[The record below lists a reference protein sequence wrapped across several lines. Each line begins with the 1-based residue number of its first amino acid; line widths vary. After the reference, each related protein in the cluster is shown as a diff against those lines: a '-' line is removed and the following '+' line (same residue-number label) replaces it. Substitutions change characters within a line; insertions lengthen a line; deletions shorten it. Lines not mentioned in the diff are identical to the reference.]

1 MKRNTLIIVAFMML
15 VLVVFQYSS
24 HSRIVYGQSSDPSA
38 KAPLYRM
45 HDDNTDQY
53 LLTTSADE
61 LNSFISQGW
70 TYEKII
76 GYVYTSNNATP
87 PNGAGTPSETP
98 LYRLHNSQTGEYIE
112 DTDTSLTQQPAT
124 AWTIDT
130 TLGFVSLSNSPG
142 VNAVTVPVYKVINPV
157 ENSEFLTA
165 NTNELSK
172 LAGGGWP
179 TPPDVTLAF
188 RAIAGPPMVST
199 VNTPGWPKQLGT
211 PQDEGVERILIDH
224 SGAIYI
230 VGSSDGMLF
239 RSNTGGDDCIVIK
252 YDANGNRLWGK
263 QFGTSAA
270 DLAMSACIDSSNNL
284 YVVGITD
291 GNLFGTSAG
300 STDAFVTKFSPD
312 GTTLWSKQIGTPST
326 DFASDVAVDAQNNVY
341 VVGETGGSLFGQNS
355 GTNGEDPIFPGDGK
369 GKTLEKSGTDSDLR
383 AATDAYI
390 VEYDAGGNQL
400 WSKQFGDGGISSASR
415 IRLDNAGD
423 IYVAGGTGSLFGQE
437 VTGYDA
443 YVAKFAPDKTL
454 VWGQQFG
461 SVNLG
466 DRTDA
471 DGLCLDAGGNVYV
484 GGITNMH
491 DNIDGNPDTEDGY
504 VTKFDTNGNILW
516 SQPWS
521 TAAADDVLDLALDSQ
536 GNIYAVGQTEG
547 SLFGPFAGGDYNGA
561 MAKYDTNGN
570 LIASVQ
576 YGGYTGLA
584 SIAVDAQDRLYL
596 AGGTNVSLFGL
607 CAGGDDIFIQR
618 LDANGQVA
626 KLAPPSLPQSK
637 LFIDALGVR
646 SPQTKQ
652 PSQKTAQCAW
662 AGEVIKLNY
671 PPVLVGSRPYMY
683 VGYTGVATRQSRVMV
698 SKGNGKQVTVVSRER
713 QVCVHYGSSDFSLNG
728 KMHRMSGKPML
739 IGHACYVPLEVVQAS
754 VPIPVHYDAK
764 SKRVNFDPPRLVMR
778 GRIPRKLAAVPKR
791 LVKS

>member
-1 MKRNTLIIVAFMML
+1 MKRNILITVTFLML
-15 VLVVFQYSS
+15 VAVVFQFSS
-24 HSRIVYGQSSDPSA
+24 HSRIVYGQVNNANA

-45 HDDNTDQY
+45 HNDNTDQY

-61 LNSFISQGW
+61 LNSFISHGW

-76 GYVYTSNNATP
+76 GYVYVSSNATP
-87 PNGAGTPSETP
+87 PNGDGTPSETP
-98 LYRLHNSQTGEYIE
+98 LYRLHNSQTGAYIE
-112 DTDTSLTQQPAT
+112 DTDMSLTQQPAT

-142 VNAVTVPVYKVINPV
+142 VNAVTVSVYKVINPV

-179 TPPDVTLAF
+179 ASPTITLAF
-188 RAIAGPPMVST
+188 RAIMGPRMAILVNPRMAIL

-211 PQDEGVERILIDH
+211 PQDEGVARILVDH
-224 SGAIYI
+224 SGSVYI
-230 VGSSDGMLF
+230 VGDTDGVLF
-239 RSNTGGDDCIVIK
+239 ATSHSPSNDCFVAK
-252 YDANGNRLWGK
+252 YDVNGSRLWAK
-263 QFGTSAA
+263 QFGTSATDFA
-270 DLAMSACIDSSNNL
+270 TSACVDNDNNL
-284 YVVGITD
+284 YVTGITD
-291 GNLFGTSAG
+291 GSLFGTSAG
-300 STDAFVTKFSPD
+300 STDAFVTKFSPN
-312 GTTLWSKQIGTPST
+312 GGTLWSKQFGTSSE
-326 DFASDVAVDAQNNVY
+326 DFANDVAVDAQNNVY

-355 GTNGEDPIFPGDGK
+355 GADA
-369 GKTLEKSGTDSDLR
+369 DLR

-400 WSKQFGDGGISSASR
+400 WSKQFGDGQISSASR

-423 IYVAGGTGSLFGQE
+423 IYVAGGTASLFGQA

-443 YVAKFAPDKTL
+443 YVAKFSPDKTL

-461 SVNLG
+461 SVNPG

-471 DGLCLDAGGNVYV
+471 DGLCLDAGGNIYV
-484 GGITNMH
+484 GGVTNMH

-504 VTKFDTNGNILW
+504 VTKLDANGNTLW

-521 TAAADDVLDLALDSQ
+521 TAAADDVSDLALDSQ

-547 SLFGPFAGGDYNGA
+547 SLFGPFAGGDGNGA

-584 SIAVDAQDRLYL
+584 SLAVDAQDRLYL

-607 CAGGDDIFIQR
+607 CAGGEDIFVQR

-626 KLAPPSLPQSK
+626 KLAPPSLLKSK
-637 LFIDALGVR
+637 LFIDALGIR

-652 PSQKTAQCAW
+652 PSQKPVQCAW
-662 AGEVIKLNY
+662 AGKAIKLSY

-683 VGYTGVATRQSRVMV
+683 VGYTGVATRQSRVML
-698 SKGNGKQVTVVSRER
+698 SKGNSKQVTVVSRER
-713 QVCVHYGSSDFSLNG
+713 QVSVHYGSSDFSLNG
-728 KMHRMSGKPML
+728 KIHRMNGKPML
-739 IGHACYVPLEVVQAS
+739 VGHACYVPLEVVQAS

-764 SKRVNFDPPRLVMR
+764 SKRVNFDPPRLAMR
-778 GRIPRKLAAVPKR
+778 GRILRKLAAVPKR